1 MALALCRGIMLRR
14 ARLRAVGATVCAV
27 RSRSA
32 HSGGERLVGDG
43 SPAAGRERLPS
54 IDTTV
59 PHSARFW
66 DYSLGG
72 KDNYPVDR
80 EIGEQ
85 VK

>member
-1 MALALCRGIMLRR
+1 M
-14 ARLRAVGATVCAV
+14 
-27 RSRSA
+27 
-32 HSGGERLVGDG
+32 GDG